1 MRVHPL
7 PAAAGCL
14 ALSALLAP
22 TAGAQFH
29 LGPEEFVPASGLEL
43 QVGGYSVPSWADW
56 NSDGLMDLVVG
67 EGSGSDRPRVRYY
80 LNSGAP
86 GAPAF
91 GGYGLALSQGTV
103 LSQPGGG

>member
-1 MRVHPL
+1 MMAKAL
-7 PAAAGCL
+7 PAAARSL
-14 ALSALLAP
+14 AFGALLAP

-29 LGPEEFVPASGLEL
+29 IGPEAFVPAAGLEI

-56 NSDGLMDLVVG
+56 NGDGLPDLVVG

-80 LNSGAP
+80 LNSGVP
-86 GAPAF
+86 GAPMF
-91 GGYGLALSQGTV
+91 GGFGLALSQGTV